1 MMKRLL
7 AALTLLALPVLASA
21 QSDHDTTLLAPDG
34 TLYSI
39 EAVFDNGSEPS
50 MASSEY
56 LLLTTQVDGVSKTV
70 KVPGSLTGG
79 AHSSPAL
86 AYDADSSTLFIL
98 WEEATNNR
106 LSTSLLLSSYQAG
119 RFGPTN
125 EIDAANFR
133 LRHNLRIGVTRKT
146 VDYETAD
153 HSYTNELNV
162 HAIWWEETGS
172 GEWARYA
179 MLTVEKGSVTSIQV
193 HDASDFIN
201 DSSLLPYPT
210 DSDFNTNI
218 LRYPQVFESPTHD
231 SVDLV
236 FGELQTNAFRRL
248 TVQAIAKRDP
258 STNLRIR
265 IPVGVRGSR
274 FPAPANKGAA
284 MSNVAGAVSSD
295 RDHLAFYAVSQNA
308 VNYTMYRNGTW
319 SAVRAITLNGKLS
332 ADTAINA
339 LRRLLASE

>member
-21 QSDHDTTLLAPDG
+21 QSADTTLLTPDG

-39 EAVFDNGSEPS
+39 DAVFDNGSEPS

-56 LLLTTQVDGVSKTV
+56 LLLTTQTDGVSTTV
-70 KVPGSLTGG
+70 RVPGSLTGG

-106 LSTSLLLSSYQAG
+106 LSTSLLLSSYQG
-119 RFGPTN
+119 GKFGPTN

-146 VDYETAD
+146 LDYETAD
-153 HSYTNELNV
+153 HSFANELNV

-193 HDASDFIN
+193 HDVSDFIN
-201 DSSLLPYPT
+201 DSSLLPYQV
-210 DSDFNTNI
+210 DADFDTNI
-218 LRYPQVFESPTHD
+218 LRFPQVFESPTHD

-236 FGELQTNAFRRL
+236 FGDLQTNAFRRL
-248 TVQAIAKRDP
+248 TVQPIAKREP
-258 STNLRIR
+258 GTNARIH

-274 FPAPANKGAA
+274 FPAPATKGNA

-295 RDHLAFYAVSQNA
+295 RDHLAFYSVTQNA
-308 VNYTMYRNGTW
+308 VNYTMYRNGSW
-319 SAVRAITLNGKLS
+319 SVVRAITLNGKLS

-339 LRRLLASE
+339 LRRLLASD

>member
-7 AALTLLALPVLASA
+7 LALALLALPVFASA
-21 QSDHDTTLLAPDG
+21 QNDRETLLAPDG
-34 TLYSI
+34 TLYTI
-39 EAVFDNGSEPS
+39 EAVFDSGSEPA
-50 MASSEY
+50 MTSSEY
-56 LLLTTQVDGVSKTV
+56 LLLTTQTDGVSTTV

-106 LSTSLLLSSYQAG
+106 LSTSLLLSSYQNG
-119 RFGPTN
+119 KFGPTN
-125 EIDAANFR
+125 EIDPANFR

-153 HSYTNELNV
+153 HSYVNELTV
-162 HAIWWEETGS
+162 HAIWWEEAGS

-193 HDASDFIN
+193 HDTSDFIN
-201 DSSLLPYPT
+201 DSALLPDVT
-210 DSDFNTNI
+210 SADFNSNI
-218 LRYPQVFESPTHD
+218 LRYPQVFESSTHD

-236 FGELQTNAFRRL
+236 FGDVQMNAFRRL
-248 TVQAIAKRDP
+248 TVQAIAKKDP
-258 STNLRIR
+258 VTNARIR
-265 IPVGVRGSR
+265 IPVGIRGSR
-274 FPAPANKGAA
+274 FPAPANKGNV
-284 MSNVAGAVSSD
+284 MSDIAGAVSSD
-295 RDHLAFYAVSQNA
+295 RDHLAFYSLTPNA

-319 SAVRAITLNGKLS
+319 SAVRAITLNSKLT
-332 ADTAINA
+332 ADTAVNA
-339 LRRLLASE
+339 LRRMLASE

>member
-7 AALTLLALPVLASA
+7 AALILLALPTLASA
-21 QSDHDTTLLAPDG
+21 QTDRETLLAPDG

-39 EAVFDNGSEPS
+39 EAVFATGTEPL

-56 LLLTTQVDGVSKTV
+56 LLLTTQNDGVSTSV

-106 LSTSLLLSSYQAG
+106 LSTSLLLSSYQNG
-119 RFGPTN
+119 KFGPTN

-146 VDYETAD
+146 VDYDTPEHAL
-153 HSYTNELNV
+153 TNELTV

-179 MLTVEKGSVTSIQV
+179 MLTVEKGNVTSIQV

-201 DSSLLPYPT
+201 DSNLLPYQT
-210 DSDFNTNI
+210 EADFNTNI

-248 TVQAIAKRDP
+248 TVQAISKKDP

-265 IPVGVRGSR
+265 IPIGVRGSR
-274 FPAPANKGAA
+274 FPAPANKGNAI
-284 MSNVAGAVSSD
+284 SNVAGAVSSD
-295 RDHLAFYAVSQNA
+295 RDHLAFYSLAPNA

-319 SAVRAITLNGKLS
+319 STVRAITLNEKLS
-332 ADTAINA
+332 ADTAVNA
-339 LRRLLASE
+339 LRRMLASE